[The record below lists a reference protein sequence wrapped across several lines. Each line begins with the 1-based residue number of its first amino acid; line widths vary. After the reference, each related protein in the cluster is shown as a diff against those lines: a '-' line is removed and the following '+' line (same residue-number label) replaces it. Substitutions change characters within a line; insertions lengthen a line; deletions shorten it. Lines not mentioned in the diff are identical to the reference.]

1 MKVLFSDTRPLD
13 CAAREKFLLTEEIM
27 MENAASGLEE
37 GFFSFCDD
45 LEIRPE
51 FLKILVLCGS
61 GNNGADGYVFARR
74 MTGNFLEDGGIA
86 LFQVSQPKSD
96 LCKIQ
101 AERAK
106 KTGVNFYSG
115 DFENLPKEFQKADV
129 IVDCLFGSGFHGE
142 FPTEVNSLFEKIN
155 SLTAYKIACDLP
167 SGLAEDGTCAENI
180 FKANLTVTMGALKSS
195 LYSDSAKDFTGK
207 IIVKDLGISRVNFEN
222 SSEKI
227 LPNAF
232 LLEESDLRL
241 PHRKSNLV
249 NKGSF
254 GHSAVAC
261 GEKPGAACIAASA
274 ALRFGS
280 GLVSLV
286 RMDSD
291 FSKEELPQIPA
302 EIMASTSF
310 PQNVTAIAIGPG
322 LSRKHEILE
331 HYFDWLKNHAEIPA
345 LIDADACY
353 YKNLPEFLSGRGTNC
368 ILTPHPKEFQSLLEI
383 CGLGTFSISDCVN
396 KRLELI
402 PLFCKK
408 FPETVLLVKG
418 ANPVIGMYSNGKMT
432 VCINPFGTNCLAK
445 AGSGDVL
452 SGLICGLLAQG
463 YKTFEAAV
471 SGSLAHALASRKIKN
486 DYSMTP
492 FSLIEAVAD
501 L

>member
-1 MKVLFSDTRPLD
+1 MKFLFSDTRPLD
-13 CAAREKFLLTEEIM
+13 CATREKFFLTEEIM

-45 LEIRPE
+45 LEIHTE

-61 GNNGADGYVFARR
+61 GNNGADGYAFARR
-74 MTGNFLEDGGIA
+74 MAGNFMEDCGIA
-86 LFQVSQPKSD
+86 VFQTDLPKSE

-106 KTGVNFYSG
+106 KSGVNFYSG
-115 DFENLPKEFQKADV
+115 DFENLPLEIQNADI
-129 IVDCLFGSGFHGE
+129 IVDCVFGSGFHGE
-142 FPTEVNSLFEKIN
+142 FPQEINSLFEKIN
-155 SLTAYKIACDLP
+155 SLTSYKIACDLP
-167 SGLAEDGTCAENI
+167 SGLAEDGTCTKNI
-180 FKANLTVTMGALKSS
+180 FRANLTVTMGALKAS

-222 SSEKI
+222 SSSEVRP
-227 LPNAF
+227 LAF

-254 GHSAVAC
+254 GHAVLAC
-261 GEKPGAACIAASA
+261 GEKPGASCIAASA

-286 RMDSD
+286 RLTED
-291 FSKEELPQIPA
+291 FSKKELPQIPA
-302 EIMASTSF
+302 EIMASTFF
-310 PQNVTAIAIGPG
+310 PKNASAVAVGPG
-322 LSRKHEILE
+322 LGRNDEILE
-331 HYFDWLKNHAEIPA
+331 PYFDWLKNHAEIPA

-353 YKNLPEFLSGRGTNC
+353 YKNLPNFLTEHGKNC
-368 ILTPHPKEFQSLLEI
+368 VLTPHPKEFQSLLEI

-418 ANPVIGMYSNGKMT
+418 ANPVIGIYSEEKMT
-432 VCINPFGTNCLAK
+432 MCVNPLGTNCLAK

-486 DYSMTP
+486 DFSMTP